1 MSDSPRATSRRSRVY
16 KRILIGPAHQA
27 YRACAVRRGFLL
39 FIHVASDV
47 GEMAAFRP
55 LVALLLL
62 FLAAVVGAGRVKHV
76 PLDREDDDFA
86 EFDFDAEEEWDE
98 G

>member
-1 MSDSPRATSRRSRVY
+1 MPIPFAEEYPMMSPLTILDAHARYSRCCKCVT
-16 KRILIGPAHQA
+16 
-27 YRACAVRRGFLL
+27 
-39 FIHVASDV
+39 
-47 GEMAAFRP
+47 MAAFRP

-62 FLAAVVGAGRVKHV
+62 FLAAVVGAGRVKHA

-86 EFDFDAEEEWDE
+86 EFDFDAEEEWDD